1 MSYHTMQQPCQWHT
15 TTATRVVCQHP
26 PFLYQSSTN
35 PLRTSSKHFYF
46 IRMLSSVHLFI
57 PFFSS
62 WHIWMI
68 SYGCPMPMHNIQ
80 TSQGGNHENSFS
92 PLSVSRVK
100 VKNNFWS
107 KWRNCSVFL
116 MTKLWQTLCFRW
128 NRKSF
133 FEVQSDKFVGQA
145 RLECIKGVRW
155 TMATKTGVRYLKR
168 IWDIK

>member
-1 MSYHTMQQPCQWHT
+1 MQQPCQRHT

-26 PFLYQSSTN
+26 PI
-35 PLRTSSKHFYF
+35 PLPKLHQPPAYLLQAFVWHLDFR
-46 IRMLSSVHLFI
+46 LSSVHLCT
-57 PFFSS
+57 PFLFLMTYLDDKL
-62 WHIWMI
+62 WL
-68 SYGCPMPMHNIQ
+68 PMPMHNIQ

-92 PLSVSRVK
+92 PLSVPRVK
-100 VKNNFWS
+100 LKYNFWS

-133 FEVQSDKFVGQA
+133 FEVQSDKFVRQA